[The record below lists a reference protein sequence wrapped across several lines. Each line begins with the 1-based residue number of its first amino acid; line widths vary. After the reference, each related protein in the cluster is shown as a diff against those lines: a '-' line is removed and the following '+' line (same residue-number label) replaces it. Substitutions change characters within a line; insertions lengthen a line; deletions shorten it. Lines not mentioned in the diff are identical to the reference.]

1 MVMKGLDHLTLLES
15 INLYYNNIPDLREV
29 FRLRHNA
36 KLKVCMTTPTI
47 SMTMTMPLC
56 CRLCSPQE
64 VDLRLN
70 PLTKHEPDYRLFTI
84 HMLPSLRKLGET

>member
-1 MVMKGLDHLTLLES
+1 MLMKGLDHLTLLES

-47 SMTMTMPLC
+47 AW
-56 CRLCSPQE
+56 Q
-64 VDLRLN
+64 
-70 PLTKHEPDYRLFTI
+70 
-84 HMLPSLRKLGET
+84 